1 MFTWF
6 KRGKDHPDY
15 NVVYRDF
22 MDEGSATRLN
32 RSLSSDS
39 KWSYNVLSSREKSK
53 DENIGGKGESMAGR
67 RSSDFIGS
75 STTVSGEPGSLLSL
89 PMGLSLTSLNRRS
102 SFNKSCNTLMNSP
115 RFGSIYEI
123 EEKDDEKQQKE
134 DRPCDEDDNG
144 GRSTEEPSPE
154 NEHNVTCYLED
165 EVANAKS
172 MCNLDM
178 PQDPQARRSSITFC
192 DTVMIM
198 GLAQRRNSSP
208 GGTTDTTSDTET
220 VDVSSR
226 RSSLVSHIEYHQQN
240 VQGTNSLNSIHST
253 GSLVDTSET
262 AVIDDQVNL
271 LPPPTITFSQY
282 DSMNNLNRSV
292 QHLNMI

>member
-1 MFTWF
+1 MSKAKTGMFCI
-6 KRGKDHPDY
+6 RDKDHPDY

-102 SFNKSCNTLMNSP
+102 SFNKSCNTLMNRLNSFELYFTSVFSP

-134 DRPCDEDDNG
+134 DNDGPRDEDENDG
-144 GRSTEEPSPE
+144 ISTEEPSPE
-154 NEHNVTCYLED
+154 SEHNVTCYLED

-178 PQDPQARRSSITFC
+178 PQDPQAR
-192 DTVMIM
+192 
-198 GLAQRRNSSP
+198 
-208 GGTTDTTSDTET
+208 
-220 VDVSSR
+220 
-226 RSSLVSHIEYHQQN
+226 
-240 VQGTNSLNSIHST
+240 
-253 GSLVDTSET
+253 
-262 AVIDDQVNL
+262 
-271 LPPPTITFSQY
+271 
-282 DSMNNLNRSV
+282 
-292 QHLNMI
+292 